1 MSIFTRHPESGKRP
15 LSTADLAA
23 ASRGEAATED
33 SNDEPVVNQDRPSP
47 ATAQDLSEDRTATGA
62 GARVDAAD
70 AEARAAADVDPAD
83 SPRRQAGRDMS
94 AGRASRAAAA
104 RDAADRSA
112 TEDGS
117 NPPAVDATADVVEAE
132 VVETQ
137 PVAAN
142 DPDARSGEAL
152 EPLFAAD
159 VAETY
164 RSRWNTIQ
172 SDFVDDP
179 RRAVRSGDELVAQ
192 VMSSLANSFAD
203 ERHRVEAQLD
213 QSGEGSTENLRV
225 ALRRYRSFFER
236 LLSL

>member
-1 MSIFTRHPESGKRP
+1 MSIFTRHPDSGKRP

-23 ASRGEAATED
+23 ASRGDAAAEEN
-33 SNDEPVVNQDRPSP
+33 NDESSRESPSP
-47 ATAQDLSEDRTATGA
+47 VMEKDLSEARTASGA

-83 SPRRQAGRDMS
+83 TPRRQAARDMNVD
-94 AGRASRAAAA
+94 RAARAK
-104 RDAADRSA
+104 
-112 TEDGS
+112 S
-117 NPPAVDATADVVEAE
+117 NPAAVDATPDVVEAE

-142 DPDARSGEAL
+142 DPDARANAAL

-164 RSRWNTIQ
+164 RSRWGTIQ

-192 VMSSLANSFAD
+192 VMSSLANSFAE

-213 QSGEGSTENLRV
+213 ESGDGSTENLRV